1 MKNFALVYRN
11 ICLNV
16 VCDDELEIVIK
27 QHFCNSEK
35 IISKSLEKPTYT
47 LIVTAH
53 IRTIDGIYHKMVD
66 KWFNYSTL
74 DCWIDNSKK
83 TCYISNFHADCDTN
97 RNLTIQYFTSNLFNR
112 LLELKGYHGIHS
124 SCVEKNEHGIIFIGN
139 RLAGKTT
146 CMLNLLSNGFNLVNN
161 DTAAIR
167 YFETEQQVE
176 AFSIIKNIFIRMN
189 RSFSTQLQN
198 QKYLQI
204 AKEQHV
210 KCDDEVSL
218 EENRIILTP
227 LELAQLN
234 HVEFIS
240 TVILKAVIIPRYNS
254 DSKDLQLTLQDST
267 TYQKFFASQILPLV
281 HDTTS
286 FLSDIS
292 ISDSESSSIK
302 SCISGLSLLPCYL
315 CEYNENTLFDL
326 PNVLQDILR

>member
-1 MKNFALVYRN
+1 MKNFALVYRS

-16 VCDDELEIVIK
+16 ACDDEFEDVIK
-27 QHFCNSEK
+27 QHFCGSKK
-35 IISKSLEKPTYT
+35 IISTSSKNPTYT
-47 LIVTAH
+47 IVVTAH

-74 DCWIDNSKK
+74 DCWIDNVKK
-83 TCYISNFHADCDTN
+83 ICYISNFHADCNTN

-112 LLELKGYHGIHS
+112 LLELNGYHGIHS
-124 SCVEKNEHGIIFIGN
+124 SCVAKDGNGIIFIGK

-146 CMLNLLSNGFNLVNN
+146 CMLHLLSSGFNLVNN
-161 DTAAIR
+161 DTAAIK
-167 YFETEQQVE
+167 YFETEKQVE

-189 RSFSTQLQN
+189 KSFSTQPQN
-198 QKYLQI
+198 QKYLKI

-210 KCDDEVSL
+210 KCDDEVKL

-234 HVEFIS
+234 NIEFVPS
-240 TVILKAVIIPRYNS
+240 VTLKAIVIPQYNPS
-254 DSKDLQLTLQDST
+254 LKKLRITLHDT
-267 TYQKFFASQILPLV
+267 AIYKEFFISQILPLV

-292 ISDSESSSIK
+292 IPNSETCSIEE
-302 SCISGLSLLPCYL
+302 CISGLSLLPCYL
-315 CEYNENTLFDL
+315 CEHNENTLIDL
-326 PNVLQDILR
+326 SNELQEILK